1 MDPCALLFRRRAFCL
16 DGYALEAR
24 EYRMFRA
31 GRIEE
36 VKILP
41 IRIPVRE
48 DYSLS
53 GCHAGAFSVF
63 PGEKSSRVRV
73 KFDPSIAPFIRESL
87 WHPSQSL
94 TGQPAGGLILE
105 VDVAEPREVGWWV
118 LQWGAGAEILSP
130 RALRGEIAREAARLH
145 HRYAEGDA
153 APERPSL
160 AAEGK
165 RPYRR
170 KKDSG
175 GAAGAV

>member
-1 MDPCALLFRRRAFCL
+1 
-16 DGYALEAR
+16 
-24 EYRMFRA
+24 MFRA

-36 VKILP
+36 VKSLP
-41 IRIPVRE
+41 IHVPVRE

-53 GCHAGAFSVF
+53 GRHGGAFSVF

-94 TGQPAGGLILE
+94 TDQPDGGVILE
-105 VDVAEPREVGWWV
+105 VDVAEPRELGGGSCN
-118 LQWGAGAEILSP
+118 GA
-130 RALRGEIAREAARLH
+130 RARKSCSQEPCAAEAARLH
-145 HRYAEGDA
+145 HRYAESNATPD
-153 APERPSL
+153 RPSL
-160 AAEGK
+160 AAEEK

-175 GAAGAV
+175 GGKQRTPR